1 MNNKMRRQDKTP
13 SGRKWHYDFNLLIYR
28 LRQSFVVS
36 FLLFLFVSVAWI
48 CSCILYSDFPEVY
61 AAERED
67 AESRIESRIL
77 EDPIFLNALVNIEP
91 ENAVPISDKQVK
103 DFQARADVLAKR
115 LQLRL
120 VKESIL
126 TAYLEEKTEET
137 SSPKDGILAP
147 ELNSAS
153 DTSVTDSTEDEATT
167 EPVKTAPE
175 EEQAETTVTL
185 TEATSE
191 EEPVEYFDVPLS
203 ESLQSYIYEL
213 AEEYDI
219 PAALIIAVIDQ
230 ESQFD
235 SDSISATND
244 YGLMQINEINFG
256 WLQEHFGSINF
267 IDPFQNVEAGTY
279 MLSELYHKYPESI
292 HLSLMAYNMGEG
304 GARKQWES
312 GVYSSDYSRSVA
324 ELYEFYKG

>member
-1 MNNKMRRQDKTP
+1 MNNKMRKQDKTP
-13 SGRKWHYDFNLLIYR
+13 SGGKWHYDFNLLIYR
-28 LRQSFVVS
+28 VGQSLVAS
-36 FLLFLFVSVAWI
+36 FLLFLFVSVAWTY
-48 CSCILYSDFPEVY
+48 SCIVYPDFPEVY
-61 AAERED
+61 AAVRED
-67 AESRIESRIL
+67 TEARIENRIL
-77 EDPIFLNALVNIEP
+77 EDPIFLNALLGSDP
-91 ENAVPISDKQVK
+91 ENAVPISDEQVK
-103 DFQARADVLAKR
+103 HVQTKADDLAKR
-115 LQLRL
+115 LQSQL
-120 VKESIL
+120 VKESVL
-126 TAYLEEKTEET
+126 TAYLEETEET
-137 SSPKDGILAP
+137 SSPKDSALAP

-153 DTSVTDSTEDEATT
+153 DSSVTESAEEKSPT
-167 EPVKTAPE
+167 EPVETAPE
-175 EEQAETTVTL
+175 EEQAETAVTRSEAI
-185 TEATSE
+185 TEDES
-191 EEPVEYFDVPLS
+191 VDYFDVPLS

-256 WLQEHFGSINF
+256 WLQEHFGSTIDF
-267 IDPFQNVEAGTY
+267 LDPFQNVEAGTY

-292 HLSLMAYNMGEG
+292 HLALMAYNMGEG